1 MPAPILHIALS
12 LLMLPFL
19 PGKNHREFI
28 LGASF
33 PDIRYLGV
41 IERRVSHKA
50 HPSWH
55 SIEKEQSSFRAGM
68 EFHALVDVMHD
79 EYMARRNVYGLL
91 PGECRKSPNYLKF
104 FEDMLIYHT
113 IENTMWRSIA
123 GYFDEILKEELALV
137 QNIDAIKIWH
147 SHIKQYICIPPTKHS
162 IQNLLNVELPTWYGM
177 FAKIPIKANAC
188 YISSVFARNVPKLV
202 TDKRL
207 CAYIFEFYNQFS
219 QYLGIQEN
227 THIECSLKRPFIA
240 SKVVAAYNNG

>member
-12 LLMLPFL
+12 LLILPFL
-19 PGKNHREFI
+19 PGKNPREFI
-28 LGASF
+28 IGASF

-41 IERRVSHKA
+41 IERCVSHKA

-55 SIEKEQSSFRAGM
+55 SIEKEPSSFKAGM

-79 EYMARRNVYGLL
+79 EYMAKHNVYGLL
-91 PGECRKSPNYLKF
+91 PMECRRPNYLKF

-113 IENTMWRSIA
+113 IENTMWRTIA
-123 GYFDEILKEELALV
+123 RYFDGILKEELALV
-137 QNIDAIKIWH
+137 KNIDAIKIWH
-147 SHIKQYICIPPTKHS
+147 NNIQQYIRIPPTKHS
-162 IQNLLNVELPTWYGM
+162 IKNLLNVELPTWYGT
-177 FAKIPIKANAC
+177 FAKIPIKANAR

-202 TDKRL
+202 TNKRL

-227 THIECSLKRPFIA
+227 THIEYSLKQPFIP
-240 SKVVAAYNNG
+240 SKVVAVYNNG